1 MDPLSISMAAIA
13 ITNACLAVGR
23 ELKNF
28 IDGAKLAGPV
38 ISVLLQDVEA
48 FQNTLEQMQK
58 IIDSPR
64 IKESVEESSGH
75 VGSHWANLK
84 SCLVDGKGTLE
95 SLQAV
100 IVRINKPSAMLDSA
114 RKHIRLRNA
123 SDTSGLYQQQIRSY
137 KDTIYV
143 SLQTAILFVPPI
155 RLLITLTL
163 TF

>member
-1 MDPLSISMAAIA
+1 MDPLSIPMALIA
-13 ITNACLAVGR
+13 ITHVCLAVGR

-58 IIDSPR
+58 IIDNPR
-64 IKESVEESSGH
+64 MKRSVESSGH
-75 VGSHWANLK
+75 VGNHWANLK

-100 IVRINKPSAMLDSA
+100 IVRINKPSAMLDTA
-114 RKHIRLRNA
+114 RKGMRLKNA
-123 SDTSGLYQQQIRSY
+123 SDTIGLYQQQIRSY

-155 RLLITLTL
+155 QLLITLTL
-163 TF
+163 TP